1 MRVVSLLPAATE
13 IVAALGAGSHLVGVT
28 HECDYPPEVR
38 ALPRVTRSRLDPGL
52 SSGEIDRALA
62 TAKREAAPT
71 IEVDVE
77 LVARLR
83 PDVVI
88 GQAICDVCAVGQE
101 QLADIVSSLRHTPWV
116 VTLHAHTLV
125 EVFVDMRKVGEALE
139 LRDEA
144 DEVIAGLAYRL
155 RRVRKAA
162 LASSNDGG
170 AQHAA
175 PLHRPRVLV
184 LEWLDPPYVAGHW
197 VPELIEIAGGED
209 VGGVPGAPAVTRP
222 WRELSALAPELV
234 VVAPC
239 GFDVE
244 RARRELALV
253 TDQDAR
259 ALFDRR
265 VEFLDGNAY
274 TSRPGPRLVDAAEM
288 LARLMHG

>member
-13 IVAALGAGSHLVGVT
+13 IVAALGAGSRLVGVS

-52 SSGEIDRALA
+52 SSGEIDGALA
-62 TAKREAAPT
+62 AAKREGAAT
-71 IEVDVE
+71 VDVDVE
-77 LVARLR
+77 LVGRLR
-83 PDVVI
+83 PDVII

-101 QLADIVSSLRHTPWV
+101 QLAGIVSSLRLTPWV

-125 EVFVDMRKVGEALE
+125 EVFVDMRKVGEAME

-144 DEVIAGLAYRL
+144 DEMIAGLAYRL
-155 RRVRKAA
+155 RRVRGTARR
-162 LASSNDGG
+162 SPG
-170 AQHAA
+170 
-175 PLHRPRVLV
+175 PRVLV

-209 VGGVPGAPAVTRP
+209 VGGVPGAPSVTRS
-222 WRELSALAPELV
+222 WRELSALAPDLV

-244 RARRELALV
+244 RARREVALV
-253 TDQDAR
+253 TDRDAR
-259 ALFDRR
+259 A
-265 VEFLDGNAY
+265 
-274 TSRPGPRLVDAAEM
+274 M

>member
-1 MRVVSLLPAATE
+1 MRVISLLPAATE
-13 IVAALGAGSHLVGVT
+13 IVAALGALGRLVGVS

-52 SSGEIDRALA
+52 SSGQIDGALA
-62 TAKREAAPT
+62 AAKREGTAT
-71 IEVDVE
+71 VDVDVE

-101 QLADIVSSLRHTPWV
+101 QLADIVASLRITPWV

-125 EVFVDMRKVGEALE
+125 EVFVDMRKVGEAME

-144 DEVIAGLAYRL
+144 DEVIAGLSYRL
-155 RRVRKAA
+155 RRVRKAV
-162 LASSNDGG
+162 G
-170 AQHAA
+170 APHAA
-175 PLHRPRVLV
+175 RPQRPRVLV

-209 VGGVPGAPAVTRP
+209 VAGVPGARSVTRS
-222 WRELSALAPELV
+222 WRELSALAPDLV
-234 VVAPC
+234 GAGLC
-239 GFDVE
+239 GLDE
-244 RARRELALV
+244 GRARRELALI
-253 TDQDAR
+253 TDRDAR
-259 ALFDRR
+259 ALLDRR
-265 VEFLDGNAY
+265 VEFLDGHAY

-288 LARLMHG
+288 LARLIQR